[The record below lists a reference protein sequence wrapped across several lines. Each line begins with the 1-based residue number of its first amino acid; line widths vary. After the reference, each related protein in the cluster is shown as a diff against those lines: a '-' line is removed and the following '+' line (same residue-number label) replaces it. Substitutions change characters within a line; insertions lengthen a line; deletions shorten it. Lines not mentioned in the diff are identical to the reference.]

1 MSIVCFQWGNAN
13 SSWINGDWMWPEC
26 SSSIEPT
33 TSCSVWNT
41 EIKHW
46 DLATWDWDACPQDV
60 CSIWNDEVEDWDLA
74 AWNWDEC
81 SGSIPPIPPVV
92 TSSFVQPPGVD
103 ATTLVQPWL
112 IEPWNPY
119 TANDAH
125 DKKRKRLIKLICKVN
140 GKTYEEEK
148 EVGTM
153 NVSVDDVKMVIKK
166 AINID
171 IKLEE

>member
-1 MSIVCFQWGNAN
+1 MNIVCFQWGNVN
-13 SSWINGDWMWPEC
+13 VPWIGGDWLWSEC

-33 TSCSVWNT
+33 SCSVWNYET
-41 EIKHW
+41 
-46 DLATWDWDACPQDV
+46 
-60 CSIWNDEVEDWDLA
+60 EDWDLA

-81 SGSIPPIPPVV
+81 SGSIPPVPPVV